1 MYFSFLKVPYTSKY
15 LLVIII
21 NASDQISK
29 AFKIMWRHF
38 VKEVSKDPFFNV
50 VFPIKEGI

>member
-1 MYFSFLKVPYTSKY
+1 MLGKVRPFQSYGR

-21 NASDQISK
+21 NTSDQISK

>member
-1 MYFSFLKVPYTSKY
+1 MLGTLRPFQSYGR

-21 NASDQISK
+21 NTSDQISK